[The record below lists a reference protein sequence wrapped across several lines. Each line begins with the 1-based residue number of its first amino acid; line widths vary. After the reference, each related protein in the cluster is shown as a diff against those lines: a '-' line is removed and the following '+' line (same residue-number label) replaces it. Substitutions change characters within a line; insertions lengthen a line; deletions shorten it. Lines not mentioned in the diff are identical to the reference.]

1 MLLLNHRLQFF
12 HESAFLE
19 SLENFLNYPK
29 LMDVAR
35 DSARL
40 VANSSTEERRFPS
53 VLSCSPSSK
62 RSHLM
67 VWQVPTVRPYLSL
80 NHGLR
85 GYQKVIQNKVTQP
98 RLHLSIASCD
108 ITLLP
113 Y

>member
-1 MLLLNHRLQFF
+1 M
-12 HESAFLE
+12 E
-19 SLENFLNYPK
+19 
-29 LMDVAR
+29 VAR
-35 DSARL
+35 DSAKL

-67 VWQVPTVRPYLSL
+67 VWQVPTVRPYLSE

-98 RLHLSIASCD
+98 RLHISIASCD

-113 Y
+113 C

>member
-1 MLLLNHRLQFF
+1 MQFF

-67 VWQVPTVRPYLSL
+67 VWQVPTVRPYLRY
-80 NHGLR
+80 NHDFR
-85 GYQKVIQNKVTQP
+85 G
-98 RLHLSIASCD
+98 
-108 ITLLP
+108 
-113 Y
+113 